1 MTSPAGTDTPTA
13 ADGGLTDRVLAFA
26 RQLRGAGVP
35 VSSPEISDA
44 LAALPLLPLERR
56 ETVRATLAA
65 ALVKD
70 ATHHPTFDRMFDIY
84 FPRGRAPRPESDE
97 AEAGHHA
104 GEGGES
110 PDPNTELSDALHEG
124 DDERLRDLAR
134 QRVEE
139 YGDVRPGANLA
150 EDAYVFQ
157 AMRGLN
163 LDAVFEE
170 LRDQEVEGEGMT
182 LLERQLVEQD
192 LTDRID
198 SFRQMLRDE
207 VFSALAEGADAE
219 ELASR
224 NQQQPAEEIDFLCAT
239 HSDLER
245 LRAAVQPLARK
256 LTRQLAHKRRSGRE
270 GRLDIRRTIR
280 RSLSTGGTLVE
291 PSFRRPIAG
300 KPEIVLLCDISGSMR
315 SFAKF
320 TLELTYALA
329 TQFQRVRSFVFVD
342 SLDEVTHLFD
352 ASGDFSTAIG
362 RVDAEADVVQV
373 DGQSWYGNSLE
384 QFWQLAGRELAPRT
398 TVLVIGDARNNYRS
412 AGASYLHRVH
422 DRVQSVYWLNPEPT
436 AHWNTGDSAMGEFS
450 PACDTVVECRN
461 LGQLEQFV
469 SQRL

>member
-1 MTSPAGTDTPTA
+1 MSSAATDASTS
-13 ADGGLTDRVLAFA
+13 ADGSLTNRVLAFA
-26 RQLRGAGVP
+26 RQLRRAGVP
-35 VSSPEISDA
+35 VSSPEITDA
-44 LAALPLLPLERR
+44 LTALPLLPLERR

-70 ATHHPTFDRMFDIY
+70 ATHHQTFNRMFDIY
-84 FPRGRAPRPESDE
+84 FPRGRAPRPEPDD
-97 AEAGHHA
+97 AEAVDSA
-104 GEGGES
+104 GERGEAV
-110 PDPNTELSDALHEG
+110 DPNTELSDALHAG
-124 DDERLRDLAR
+124 DDDRLRDLAR

-139 YGDVRPGANLA
+139 YGDVRPGANIA

-170 LRDQEVEGEGMT
+170 LRDQEVEGGGMT
-182 LLERQLVEQD
+182 VLERQLVEED

-198 SFRQMLRDE
+198 AFRQMLRDE
-207 VFSALAEGADAE
+207 VFSALADAADAD
-219 ELASR
+219 ELAAR
-224 NQQQPAEEIDFLCAT
+224 NEQRPAEEVDFLWAT

-291 PSFRRPIAG
+291 PSFRRPVAG
-300 KPEIVLLCDISGSMR
+300 KPEIILLCDISGSMR

-352 ASGDFSTAIG
+352 ASGDFSTAIN
-362 RVDAEADVVQV
+362 RVDAEADVVRV

-384 QFWQLAGRELAPRT
+384 QFWQLAGRDLAPRT

-412 AGASYLHRVH
+412 AGASYLQQVH
-422 DRVQSVYWLNPEPT
+422 ERVQSVYWLNPEPT
-436 AHWNTGDSAMGEFS
+436 AHWNTGDSVMGEFTG
-450 PACDTVVECRN
+450 ACDAVVECRN

>member
-1 MTSPAGTDTPTA
+1 MSPAGTDTSTA
-13 ADGGLTDRVLAFA
+13 AEGSLTDRVLAFS
-26 RQLRGAGVP
+26 RQLRTAGVP
-35 VSSPEISDA
+35 VSSPEIADA

-56 ETVRATLAA
+56 ETVKATLAA

-70 ATHHPTFDRMFDIY
+70 ATHHQTFNRIFDIY
-84 FPRGRAPRPESDE
+84 FPRGRAPRPEPDAADSTGDSGQ
-97 AEAGHHA
+97 AL
-104 GEGGES
+104 
-110 PDPNTELSDALHEG
+110 DPNAELSDALHEG
-124 DDERLRDLAR
+124 DEDRLRDLAR
-134 QRVEE
+134 RRMEE
-139 YGDVRPGANLA
+139 YGDVRPGANIA

-182 LLERQLVEQD
+182 LLERQLVEED

-198 SFRQMLRDE
+198 AFRQMLRDE
-207 VFSALAEGADAE
+207 VFSALADAADAD
-219 ELASR
+219 ELAAR
-224 NQQQPAEEIDFLCAT
+224 NQEQPAEEVDFLWAT

-245 LRAAVQPLARK
+245 LRAAVHPLARK

-291 PSFRRPIAG
+291 PSFRRPVAG

-352 ASGDFSTAIG
+352 ASGDFSTAIH

-384 QFWQLAGRELAPRT
+384 QFWQLAGRDLAPRT

-412 AGASYLHRVH
+412 AGASYLERVH

-436 AHWNTGDSAMGEFS
+436 AHWNTGDSVMGEFTG
-450 PACDTVVECRN
+450 ACDAVVECRN